1 MWSFNL
7 TGSNVIA
14 YGLVMLELGFLL
26 GFIIG
31 IKIINKTQKKGTKH
45 EKSN

>member
-1 MWSFNL
+1 MWSVDL

-31 IKIINKTQKKGTKH
+31 IKVINKTQKKGTKQ
-45 EKSN
+45 